1 MSRPVLALCF
11 SSVAVV
17 GALVGAMLAGPLH
30 PRSAA
35 SATSGDAFA
44 SIVER
49 VNAGVVHISVVE
61 EQRPVGFTRSP
72 EPGPRRGEGTGFVV
86 DPAGYILTNQHV
98 VGGAKRIRVR
108 LSDRRELLATLLGAD
123 ERTDLALLKVD
134 APGLVA
140 VPLGDSDRLRVGEWV
155 CAIGNPYHFDH
166 TVTVGVVS
174 SLGRKIYDA
183 SFDAYIQTDAAI
195 NPGNSGGP
203 LINAAGEAIGI
214 NAAMSVHGQGIGF
227 AVPANVAKDV
237 ITQLR
242 EHGRVVRGYLGIQ
255 LEELDPDL
263 QRLVGLPEGS
273 GAVVVDVVRGGAAD
287 KAGLRRYD
295 VITAVGGRRIKD
307 GDHLVRTIAA
317 SAPGTR
323 VPLTVYRDGRQ
334 VIVET
339 GLDERVDEAP
349 TDEEPPAAQ
358 DTRPAGGG
366 DALGLVVEPLTDELV
381 ATLEVPEDR
390 RGVVVQEVTGF
401 APGLEALDRGDVIVE
416 VNRLPTPDVA
426 AWSRTV
432 SALRPG
438 ESAWLY
444 VYRPLPEPASSF
456 LAKVTVEAP

>member
-1 MSRPVLALCF
+1 MSRTVLALSF
-11 SSVAVV
+11 AFVAVV
-17 GALVGAMLAGPLH
+17 GALVGAIMGGPLH
-30 PRSAA
+30 GPAAPRGS
-35 SATSGDAFA
+35 DAFA
-44 SIVER
+44 GIVER

-98 VGGAKRIRVR
+98 VGGARRIRVR
-108 LSDRRELLATLLGAD
+108 LSDRRELLATLLGSD

-140 VPLGDSDRLRVGEWV
+140 VPLGDSDKVRVGEWV

-227 AVPANVAKDV
+227 AVPANVARDV
-237 ITQLR
+237 IGQLR

-287 KAGLRRYD
+287 KAGLKRYD
-295 VITAVGGRRIKD
+295 VITAVGDRRIRD
-307 GDHLVRTIAA
+307 GDHLVRLIAS
-317 SAPGTR
+317 SAPGSR
-323 VPLTVYRDGRQ
+323 VPLTIYRDGKK
-334 VIVET
+334 VVVET
-339 GLDERVDEAP
+339 GLDEREDDAP
-349 TDEEPPAAQ
+349 ADEEPAAAE
-358 DTRPAGGG
+358 DTRPASGGEP
-366 DALGLVVEPLTDELV
+366 LGLSVEALTMDL
-381 ATLEVPEDR
+381 ATSLEVPEDR
-390 RGVVVQEVTGF
+390 RGVLVREVTGL
-401 APGLEALDRGDVIVE
+401 APGLETLDRGDVIVE
-416 VNRLPTPDVA
+416 VNRVPTPDLA
-426 AWSRTV
+426 TWSKVVTG
-432 SALRPG
+432 LRAG
-438 ESAWLY
+438 EAAWLY
-444 VYRPLPEPASSF
+444 VYRPQPEPASSF
-456 LAKVTVEAP
+456 LVKVAVEAP